1 MTPRNDF
8 QAGVTRRSEPGVLL
22 VMNEVAAISAGTAG
36 ESTVEYLV
44 SGSFDDVLVDLYRTH
59 AKPLVEMLW
68 VFVGDRGEAEDL
80 CQEAFMRLLRSWR
93 RIDPSRNAGAYLRA
107 TAFNLARSGF
117 RRRLV
122 AQRLRPAPEPEG
134 AAAADEGV
142 ELRADQRQL
151 LDALRRLPARQR
163 EYVVLRYWQDQSD
176 AEIAATLG
184 ISANSVKTHL
194 RRAME
199 RLEHDLEIH

>member
-1 MTPRNDF
+1 M
-8 QAGVTRRSEPGVLL
+8 S
-22 VMNEVAAISAGTAG
+22 EVAALSAGTTKQSQA
-36 ESTVEYLV
+36 EYLV
-44 SGSFDDVLVDLYRTH
+44 SGFDDALVDLYRTH
-59 AKPLVEMLW
+59 AKALVDMLW

-80 CQEAFMRLLRSWR
+80 CQEAFMRLQRSWR
-93 RIDPSRNAGAYLRA
+93 RIDPERNAGAYLRT

-117 RRRLV
+117 RRRVV
-122 AQRLRPAPEPEG
+122 AQRLRPGPEPES
-134 AAAADEGV
+134 AAADEGV
-142 ELRADQRQL
+142 ELRDDQRQL

-163 EYVVLRYWQDQSD
+163 ECVVLRYWEDQSD

-199 RLEHDLEIH
+199 RLEHDLESH

>member
-1 MTPRNDF
+1 M
-8 QAGVTRRSEPGVLL
+8 SEL
-22 VMNEVAAISAGTAG
+22 AAISAGTDG
-36 ESTVEYLV
+36 ESAAEYLA
-44 SGSFDDVLVDLYRTH
+44 SGSFDDALVDLYRTH
-59 AKPLVEMLW
+59 AKALVEMLW
-68 VFVGDRGEAEDL
+68 VFVGDRSEAEDL
-80 CQEAFMRLLRSWR
+80 CQEAFMRLQRSWR
-93 RIDPSRNAGAYLRA
+93 RVDPARNAGAYLRA
-107 TAFNLARSGF
+107 TAFNLARSGL

-122 AQRLRPAPEPEG
+122 ARRLRPAPEPEG
-134 AAAADEGV
+134 TAAADEGV

-163 EYVVLRYWQDQSD
+163 ECLVLRYWQDQSD

-199 RLEHDLEIH
+199 RLEHDLESR